1 MQLFFYDITF
11 DQATKIFRTEVQS
24 KMKYILSI
32 IIIILLTSV
41 LFAQT
46 DSLQLNEDEIQT
58 LVDKIGVK
66 LLLSDNQKDELS
78 QLLSAYSS
86 NVKKLESSNNS
97 EEKKK
102 ELLADLDEKIQLLLD
117 MKQKMKYEILKQDWL
132 ESIKAEEKD

>member
-1 MQLFFYDITF
+1 
-11 DQATKIFRTEVQS
+11 
-24 KMKYILSI
+24 MKYILSI

-102 ELLADLDEKIQLLLD
+102 ELLA
-117 MKQKMKYEILKQDWL
+117 
-132 ESIKAEEKD
+132 

>member
-102 ELLADLDEKIQLLLD
+102 ELLA
-117 MKQKMKYEILKQDWL
+117 
-132 ESIKAEEKD
+132 

>member
-1 MQLFFYDITF
+1 
-11 DQATKIFRTEVQS
+11 
-24 KMKYILSI
+24 
-32 IIIILLTSV
+32 
-41 LFAQT
+41 
-46 DSLQLNEDEIQT
+46 
-58 LVDKIGVK
+58 VK